1 MTEAKMQFLT
11 PMRTGLIWLA
21 CILVPISIWSQSA
34 TTSLS
39 GTVQDSSGAV
49 VPGAVVTLDNKSN
62 GFHATTQSDAKGQ
75 YEFAQLAPGTYEV
88 TVEAKGLGEQVK
100 VAQLLVSQP
109 ATIAF
114 ILSVKGVAETVNVSA
129 ATETLNTTDATI
141 GNSVSNFVIEALP
154 MEGRNVPDLLSLQ
167 PGVLYLGRQID
178 QTVDSRS
185 GAVSGARSDQTNVTL
200 DGVDDNDQT
209 NGFAFTGVLRSTID
223 SVEEFRVTTTS
234 SNADAGRTS
243 GAQVVL
249 VTKSGT
255 NQLHGGLY
263 EYNRNTVAVANDW
276 FNKQAELSQ
285 GLPNKPG
292 ELIRNTFGG
301 TLGGPIMKNRL
312 FFFINYESQRTA
324 ENQQATL
331 TVPTDSLRAGDVS
344 YICTGS
350 TGCPTSGVQTVT
362 SPEIAL
368 MDPGCTTCGA
378 TGPGVNPNTLALFN
392 QYPHSNGQVYGD
404 GLNTASFT
412 WSAPNP
418 AHLNTYIAK
427 IDYIAGSQ
435 RLFIR
440 GNLQNDKTSGVPRF
454 PGDPPSYVLRN
465 NSKGLVVGDVWTI
478 RNNLINLFHYGYI
491 RQGVLNGGAG
501 NGPYVDFVGLSSLYA
516 ENRTTNRDVPVHNF
530 IDDITWLKHD
540 HTIQVGVNY
549 RLIHNLAVSDATSWS
564 SADGNFS
571 YINDS
576 GIANTG
582 QNFDP
587 GAFGYPAVAGSFANS
602 YNNAIIAAAGLI
614 SNVNTSSNYAVS
626 RDGSTGNLLP
636 QGDLINRDYKNS
648 EFEYFLQDSW
658 KVRPNLTLTFGI
670 RHTLLQTPY
679 EIHGQQVQSVTDLQ
693 NWFQTRTQ
701 FAQIGQVQQPDLYF
715 APSGQARG
723 LKPYWSMNKNNVAPR
738 FAVAYA
744 PSFKHGVLSKIFG
757 SNNSSSLRAGFG
769 MYYDH
774 FGQGIVNSFSQLG
787 SFSLTSTQTGACGGI
802 CYVPSIPRFT
812 GIHVIPPGG
821 IVAPASVAYP
831 TAPLGGLN
839 DQNSLGVDDHLKT
852 PYSYAFNTSFQR
864 QLRAGFTLEV
874 AYVGRIG
881 RHLLQ
886 QYDWGEPSDL
896 VDPLTG
902 VDYFTAATQLSK
914 LGYSGAT
921 TVAPIPYWE
930 NLWPGAAQGGLSA
943 TQNIYNLWKTL
954 LGNETFSLFLLDV
967 ACAPAYCNGQTNRY
981 FTPQYGAL
989 FVWNSLGNS
998 SYNAG
1003 QIVLRHPMTHGLQ
1016 FDFNYTLGKSLDLG
1030 SDTERTCQFC
1040 RGGVFGPIISTWRPR
1055 DNYAVSDFDTR
1066 HLVTFDWVY
1075 ALPFGQH
1082 YTGIR
1087 RGFLGG
1093 WQLSGLTRWTSG
1105 LPFSILQSQNWAT
1118 NWTQVGWLVQTGPVP
1133 LKKHISSS
1141 GAPQAF
1147 ANPTAIQTGYLTGSP
1162 VRNGYPG
1169 EAGQRNP
1176 FRGDGYFGIDSGL
1189 SKSWTIREGQNL
1201 KFAWEIFNV
1210 TNSARFDV
1218 HSINNDASSGGFGD
1232 YSSTLTSPR
1241 VQQFSLR
1248 YSF

>member
-1 MTEAKMQFLT
+1 MTKAKIRFLT
-11 PMRTGLIWLA
+11 PMRSGLIRLA
-21 CILVPISIWSQSA
+21 CILFPVAVWAQSS

-49 VPGAVVTLDNKSN
+49 VAGAVLTIENKSN
-62 GFHATTQSDAKGQ
+62 GFHAITQSDAKGQ
-75 YEFAQLAPGTYEV
+75 YEFVQLAPGTYEI
-88 TVEAKGLGEQVK
+88 TAKGSGFGDQVK

-109 ATIAF
+109 ATVVF
-114 ILSVKGVAETVNVSA
+114 VLSVKAKGEAVNVSA
-129 ATETLNTTDATI
+129 TTETLNTTDATI
-141 GNSVSNFVIEALP
+141 GNSVSNSTIEALP

-178 QTVDSRS
+178 PTIDSRS

-209 NGFAFTGVLRSTID
+209 NGFAFTGVLRSTLD

-234 SNADAGRTS
+234 ANADAGRNS

-255 NQLHGGLY
+255 NHLHGGLY
-263 EYNRNTVAVANDW
+263 EYNRNTIAVANDW

-301 TLGGPIMKNRL
+301 TFGGPIKKNRL
-312 FFFINYESQRTA
+312 FFFVNFEEQRTA
-324 ENQQATL
+324 ENQQQTL
-331 TVPTDSLRAGDVS
+331 TVPTASLRAGDVS
-344 YICTGS
+344 YLSSTGS
-350 TGCPTSGVQTVT
+350 TVT
-362 SPEIAL
+362 LTPSQIAA
-368 MDPGCTTCGA
+368 MDPGCTVCSA
-378 TGPGVNPNTLALFN
+378 TGPGVDPNTLAVFN
-392 QYPHSNGQVYGD
+392 QYPLPNGLVYGD

-418 AHLNTYIAK
+418 TVLKTYIAK
-427 IDYIAGSQ
+427 IDYIAGSH
-435 RLFIR
+435 RIFAR
-440 GNLQNDKTSGVPRF
+440 GNLQNDNTSGVPQF
-454 PGDPPSYVLRN
+454 PGDAPSYILRN
-465 NSKGLVVGDVWTI
+465 NSKGVVVGDVWTI
-478 RNNLINLFHYGYI
+478 RKNLINSFHYGYI
-491 RQGVLNGGAG
+491 RQGIPNGGAG
-501 NGPYVDFVGLSSLYA
+501 NGPYVDFIGLSSLYA

-549 RLIHNLAVSDATSWS
+549 RLIHNLAVSDATSWD

-571 YINDS
+571 YINLS

-614 SNVNTSSNYAVS
+614 SDVNTSSNYAVS
-626 RDGSTGNLLP
+626 ASGATGNLLP
-636 QGDLINRDYKNS
+636 QGAMINRDYKNS
-648 EFEYFLQDSW
+648 EFEYYLQDSW
-658 KVRPNLTLTFGI
+658 KVRRNLNLVFGL

-701 FAQIGQVQQPDLYF
+701 FAQIGQVQQPYLYF

-723 LKPYWSMNKNNVAPR
+723 LKPYWPMNKNNVAPR

-757 SNNSSSLRAGFG
+757 SNNNSSLRAGFG

-812 GIHVIPPGG
+812 AINVIPPGG

-831 TAPLGGLN
+831 DAPLGGLS
-839 DQNSLGVDDHLKT
+839 DENSLGVDDHLKT

-874 AYVGRIG
+874 AYVGRLG

-886 QYDWGEPSDL
+886 QYDWGEPLDL
-896 VDPLTG
+896 VDPKTG

-981 FTPQYGAL
+981 FSPQYGAL
-989 FVWNSLGNS
+989 FAWNSLGNS

-1075 ALPFGQH
+1075 ALPFGRH
-1082 YTGIR
+1082 YAGIR
-1087 RGFLGG
+1087 RGFLG
-1093 WQLSGLTRWTSG
+1093 WQVSGLTRWTSG
-1105 LPFSILQSQNWAT
+1105 LPFSILQSSNWST
-1118 NWTQVGWLVQTGPVP
+1118 NWTQVSWLEQTGPV
-1133 LKKHISSS
+1133 KTRKHIAAA
-1141 GAPQAF
+1141 GVPQAF
-1147 ANPTAIQTGYLTGSP
+1147 ADPTAIQTGYLTGYP
-1162 VRNGYPG
+1162 ERNAYPG

-1210 TNSARFDV
+1210 TNSVRFDV

-1232 YSSTLTSPR
+1232 YTSTLTAPR